1 MPLCIPIRDMKDTAS
16 FAETVLAAQAPV
28 IVTKNGKEALVTMS
42 PEVYE
47 GMLREAAR
55 ARLYDIVDKGLSDVE
70 NGRSQ
75 EADAVAARLREKYGL

>member
-47 GMLREAAR
+47 EMRHEAAR
-55 ARLYDIVDKGLSDVE
+55 ARLYDIVDRGLSDVE

-75 EADAVAARLREKYGL
+75 EADVVTARLREKYGL

>member
-1 MPLCIPIRDMKDTAS
+1 MCIPIRDMKDTAS

-47 GMLREAAR
+47 GMRREAAR
-55 ARLYDIVDKGLSDVE
+55 ARLYDIVDRGLSDVE

-75 EADAVAARLREKYGL
+75 EADVVTARLREKYGL